1 MTSALNPDLM
11 EGECQRS
18 TGSWD
23 IADPTLCGIMGLFL
37 VSLKLYRKL

>member
-18 TGSWD
+18 SWD

-37 VSLKLYRKL
+37 VSLKLYRKF